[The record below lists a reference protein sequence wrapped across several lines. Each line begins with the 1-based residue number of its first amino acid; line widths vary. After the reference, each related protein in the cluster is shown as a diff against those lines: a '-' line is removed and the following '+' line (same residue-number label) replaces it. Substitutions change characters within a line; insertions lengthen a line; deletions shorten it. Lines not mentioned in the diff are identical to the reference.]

1 MDERIAALLG
11 LEGVAVREAVERD
24 GGWEVEVEPAL
35 PKRCANCG
43 GSVHG
48 HGWLPR
54 RRVSHLWIG
63 VRTVHLNWLPQRG
76 LCEQCGKTVT
86 TRPVGLEPWQLQTPQ
101 AQEIALVALRRQS
114 FRAVA
119 QDLGASPASL
129 RRLVDRTV
137 PLEDRSWHQIPGDL
151 VLSVD
156 EHSFRGTDLMITIAL
171 RSPLKRL
178 LVILPDD
185 RMASLE
191 AWLKELPGEVR
202 DRIRVVSTDLK
213 ESYRKVFSRLCPA
226 AVVVPD
232 PFHLVREMTRVLD
245 DVRRLEQAEIRRPI
259 PRWPLVKGAEK
270 LSLPQHGQLAAICR
284 DYPAPGRPLRPERR
298 LPHPAPGARSCPGR
312 PAARPLALKRRQQ
325 RPRRGPHAGQ
335 SGPQM
340 ARWSAPPLAHRPTL
354 DQRLHRRPAHQD
366 QAAQTHQLRL
376 HQSRPLPQEDAARL
390 PPCSASPQFLTQRRR
405 YPSRMLPRE
414 VAAAKVVGKL

>member
-11 LEGVAVREAVERD
+11 LEGVEVKEAVERD

-63 VRTVHLNWLPQRG
+63 VKPVHLNWLPQRG
-76 LCEQCGKTVT
+76 VCEQCGKTVA
-86 TRPVGLEPWQLQTPQ
+86 TRPVGLEPWQRQTPQ

-119 QDLGASPASL
+119 QDLGVSPASL

-171 RSPLKRL
+171 RSPRKQLVAL
-178 LVILPDD
+178 LEDD
-185 RMASLE
+185 RMASLKS
-191 AWLKELPGEVR
+191 WLQELPEEVR

-245 DVRRLEQAEIRRPI
+245 EVRRLEQAEIRHPI
-259 PRWPLVKGAEK
+259 PRWPLIKGAEK

-284 DYPAPGRPLRPERR
+284 DYPAL
-298 LPHPAPGARSCPGR
+298 
-312 PAARPLALKRRQQ
+312 AALYALKEDFRTLLQEPDPALAAQLLSRWLLNADSCEHLEGHMLANLIRRWREGLLHHWHTAQ
-325 RPRRGPHAGQ
+325 RWTNGYIEGLHTKIKLLKRISYGFTNRDRYRKK
-335 SGPQM
+335 M
-340 ARWSAPPLAHRPTL
+340 LLAFLPTL
-354 DQRLHRRPAHQD
+354 P
-366 QAAQTHQLRL
+366 TH
-376 HQSRPLPQEDAARL
+376 S
-390 PPCSASPQFLTQRRR
+390 
-405 YPSRMLPRE
+405 Y
-414 VAAAKVVGKL
+414 